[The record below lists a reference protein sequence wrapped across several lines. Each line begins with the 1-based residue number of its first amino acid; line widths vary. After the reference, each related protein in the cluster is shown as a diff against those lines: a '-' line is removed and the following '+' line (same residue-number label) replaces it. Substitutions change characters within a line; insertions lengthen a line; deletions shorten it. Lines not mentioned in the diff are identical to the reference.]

1 MKARLIAVLNL
12 AVAVLLYPTALA
24 LLIWIGWT
32 GRPVFWGLGVIVIVL
47 AIDRTWWVILRG
59 LFGPKR

>member
-1 MKARLIAVLNL
+1 MKARLIAVLDL
-12 AVAVLLYPTALA
+12 AAAVLLYPTALA

-32 GRPVFWGLGVIVIVL
+32 GRSALWGIGVIIVVL
-47 AIDRTWWVILRG
+47 AVDRTWWVILRG